1 MKDSYEDDYEDHSKV
16 LGKLEDA
23 QAADHDLRENA
34 RQAHLFIQ
42 KRDGQWDPDVQDT
55 KDKKPRYTFD
65 MCSPIVDQIC
75 SEIEQA
81 NFDIQINPAGGNST
95 TDIANTYDGIVRN
108 IEVISGSKHIYAQAA
123 RGMVISGLDGWRV
136 SQKYASEN
144 SFEQDLVIEKI
155 HNYLDRVWFD
165 PSSQKQDRSDAKC
178 CFILHPISV
187 DEYESRWPEG
197 SKESVSQDREDDAY
211 YDKAETIVVGELLY
225 IETLKRELVLMSN
238 NQVHEVDENYETIAD
253 ELAALP
259 PPDGPITEVK
269 RRVRNDYIVCSRH
282 FDASDWLQDKQD
294 TTFSKL
300 PIIPVFGNY
309 LVYENKTI
317 YRGVVEK
324 LIDTQRV
331 LNYSLSRE
339 IEEGALA
346 PRAKYWV
353 THAQAAGNE
362 PELQTLNTNTAPVQ
376 FYNADPDSPG
386 PPQQQGGAQINPGLR
401 TLTESMRGMFNAASG
416 MFAANMG
423 DNPNAQSG
431 VAIENLQ
438 NKGDNSTVKYFKAIE
453 YAIAATGRI
462 LVDAIP
468 KIYTTRRIVRL
479 LKEDKTYDVAEI
491 GQKIVDRQ
499 TGKSVT
505 LHDLN
510 QGIYDVQCDAGP
522 SFQNRQK
529 ETLEAITSLAEI
541 DPTILAM
548 SADILLDNISTPA
561 AKQISDRK
569 RVQMVAQGIIPMS
582 QMTEEELMAQDQQAQ
597 GGEQPP
603 DPMMVAALAEK
614 TKGDAAM
621 LKAQTDAQSAQND
634 LMKLQIEVE
643 KTQNQGLKDIMTN
656 QIAEFKAQSER
667 FGIQIQ
673 AQEVGAK
680 LNDQEGKR
688 LGQDLE
694 NVHQRLE
701 NQYKEMENF
710 EKMGDIE
717 LRQQLNAMSDENLAE
732 LYRRGTG

>member
-1 MKDSYEDDYEDHSKV
+1 MKDAYEYEDHKKV
-16 LGKLEDA
+16 MGKLEDA
-23 QAADHDLRENA
+23 QAADHDLRHNA
-34 RQAHLFIQ
+34 REAHLFIQ
-42 KRDGQWDPDVQDT
+42 KRDGQWDTDLQDSQ
-55 KDKKPRYTFD
+55 DKKPRYTFD
-65 MCSPIVDQIC
+65 MVSPIVDQVC

-81 NFDIQINPAGGNST
+81 DFDIQVNPAGGNST
-95 TDIANTYDGIVRN
+95 TQIANTYDGIVRN

-136 SQKYASEN
+136 NQKYVNEN
-144 SFEQDLVIEKI
+144 AFDQDLVIEKI

-187 DEYESRWPEG
+187 DEYEARWPEG

-225 IETLKRELVLMSN
+225 IETLKREMVLMSN
-238 NQVHEVDENYETIAD
+238 NQVHEVDENYETIKD

-259 PPDGPITEVK
+259 PPEGPITEIR
-269 RRVRNDYIVCSRH
+269 RRVRNDHIVCSRF
-282 FDASDWLQDKQD
+282 FDANDWLEEKKD
-294 TTFSKL
+294 TVFSVL
-300 PIIPVFGNY
+300 PVVPIFGNY

-331 LNYSLSRE
+331 MNYSLSRE

-346 PRAKYWV
+346 PRAKYWM
-353 THAQAAGNE
+353 TTTQAAGNE
-362 PELQTLNTNTAPVQ
+362 KQLQTMNTNTDPVQ
-376 FYNADPDSPG
+376 FYNSDPDSPG

-401 TLTESMRGMFNAASG
+401 TLSESMRGMFNAASG

-423 DNPNAQSG
+423 ENPNAQSG
-431 VAIENLQ
+431 VAIETLQ
-438 NKGDNSTVKYFKAIE
+438 NKGDNSTVKYFKALE

-479 LKEDKTYDVAEI
+479 LKEDKTYDTAEI

-499 TGKSVT
+499 TGQSVV
-505 LHDLN
+505 LNDLS

-529 ETLEAITSLAEI
+529 ETLQAITSLAEV
-541 DPTILAM
+541 DPTILTM
-548 SADILLDNISTPA
+548 SADILLDNVSTPA

-569 RVQMVAQGIIPMS
+569 RVQMVAQGLIPMS
-582 QMTEEELMAQDQQAQ
+582 QMTEEEMMEQQAQ
-597 GGEQPP
+597 AQSGEQQP
-603 DPMMVAALAEK
+603 DAMMVAAMAEQ
-614 TKGDAAM
+614 TKAEAEM

-643 KTQNQGLKDIMTN
+643 KTQNQGLKDVMNN
-656 QIAEFKAQSER
+656 QIAEFKAQTER
-667 FGIQIQ
+667 FGVQIK

-680 LNDQEGKR
+680 LSDQEGKR

-694 NVHQRLE
+694 NVHKNLE

-710 EKMGDIE
+710 EKMGEVE
-717 LRQQLNAMSDENLAE
+717 LRQQFNTMSDDNLKE
-732 LYRRGTG
+732 LLRATG